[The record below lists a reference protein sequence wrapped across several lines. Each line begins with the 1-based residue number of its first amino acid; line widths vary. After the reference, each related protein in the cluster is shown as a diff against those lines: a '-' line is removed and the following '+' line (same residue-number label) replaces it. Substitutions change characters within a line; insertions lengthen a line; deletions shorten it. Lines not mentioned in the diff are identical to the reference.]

1 VKDNTQNKF
10 EKETPN
16 ENQSIPLERMEEE
29 PIAIIGMACRLPASN
44 DIEEFWN
51 LLINKGDAI
60 KKLPEWRW
68 LDEQVKTTGDK
79 ETTKDCRKIQA
90 GWLKCPVDE
99 FDAKFFGMSP
109 KELEFTDPQ
118 QRMLLEVS
126 WEALEDAAIDP
137 TSLHGSQ
144 TGIFT
149 GTWKSDYV
157 DLMNKLSFEESEFF
171 RSYIGNSYGATAGRT
186 ATTMMYI
193 YLHTIFDVNVLMR
206 YFRNGP
212 LLRSDWIEHSD
223 RIWLLIFNGCS
234 GNGMQ

>member
-1 VKDNTQNKF
+1 VLRCDIWKINKFILYGLQLILETVKDDKPNKF
-10 EKETPN
+10 EIKAPN
-16 ENQSIPLERMEEE
+16 KTQSIPLERMGEE

-60 KKLPEWRW
+60 KKVPEWRW
-68 LDEQVKTTGDK
+68 PEEQVKTTGDK
-79 ETTKDCRKIQA
+79 EKMKDYRERQA

-118 QRMLLEVS
+118 QRLLLEVS

-137 TSLHGSQ
+137 TSLHGTP

-149 GTWKSDYV
+149 GTWKSDYF
-157 DLMNKLSFEESEFF
+157 DMMNQVSFGQDEFF
-171 RSYIGNSYGATAGRT
+171 RSYMGNGFGATAGRKYT
-186 ATTMMYI
+186 
-193 YLHTIFDVNVLMR
+193 
-206 YFRNGP
+206 
-212 LLRSDWIEHSD
+212 
-223 RIWLLIFNGCS
+223 
-234 GNGMQ
+234 